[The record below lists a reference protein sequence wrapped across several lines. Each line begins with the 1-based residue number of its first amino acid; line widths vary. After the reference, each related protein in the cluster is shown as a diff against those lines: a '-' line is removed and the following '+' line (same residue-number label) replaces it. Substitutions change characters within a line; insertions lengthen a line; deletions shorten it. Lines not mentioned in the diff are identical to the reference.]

1 MNNINTVTLSGNLTK
16 RPEIRSTAK
25 SMVANLSIANNV
37 YRKGAGEKN
46 QKVNFIEAVVWGK
59 LAEICCQNLDKGS
72 HVVVSGKLDWQSWE
86 KDGQKRST
94 VKINADDVEF
104 VGKVPGQPEKAEQ
117 QNLAM
122 PGEPVNTELEDTPF

>member
-1 MNNINTVTLSGNLTK
+1 MNNINSVTLSGNLTRK
-16 RPEIRSTAK
+16 PELRATAK

-37 YRKGAGEKN
+37 YRKGANEKN

-72 HVVVSGKLDWQSWE
+72 HVMVSGKLDWQSWE
-86 KDGQKRST
+86 KDGVKKST

-104 VGKVPGQPEKAEQ
+104 IGSGNRVEKQPDNSQDEPIPFPVDDPGDVP
-117 QNLAM
+117 
-122 PGEPVNTELEDTPF
+122 F